1 MTDPLAY
8 GEGLGGAFVIFAALV
23 AVAGIIWLA
32 GWIRG
37 ERQRRRDLYI
47 TDDEYSNSLALSL
60 AMAYAEENPDNICW
74 YTERLEDLGFT
85 VTYDTETLSLRVT
98 GPAS

>member
-23 AVAGIIWLA
+23 AVAGVIWLA

-37 ERQRRRDLYI
+37 ERQRRRHKTAVKLHGQYL
-47 TDDEYSNSLALSL
+47 TVLLALAVNQGDDE
-60 AMAYAEENPDNICW
+60 AE
-74 YTERLEDLGFT
+74 TEFTRQLEDYGYT
-85 VTYDTETLSLRVT
+85 VTRDEKTIRVT

>member
-23 AVAGIIWLA
+23 AVAGVIWLA

-37 ERQRRRDLYI
+37 ERQRRRDNTAVKLHGQYL
-47 TDDEYSNSLALSL
+47 TVLLAL
-60 AMAYAEENPDNICW
+60 AVNQGDDAAE
-74 YTERLEDLGFT
+74 TEFTRQLEDYGYT
-85 VTYDTETLSLRVT
+85 VTRDDKTIRVT

>member
-23 AVAGIIWLA
+23 AVAGVVWLA

-37 ERQRRRDLYI
+37 ERQRRRDQTAVKLHGQYL
-47 TDDEYSNSLALSL
+47 TVLLAL
-60 AMAYAEENPDNICW
+60 AVNQGDDAAE
-74 YTERLEDLGFT
+74 TEFTRQLEDYGFT
-85 VTYDTETLSLRVT
+85 VTRDDKTIRVT
-98 GPAS
+98 GPAA

>member
-23 AVAGIIWLA
+23 AVAGVIWLA

-37 ERQRRRDLYI
+37 ERQRRRDRTALKLHGQYL
-47 TDDEYSNSLALSL
+47 TVLLALAVNQGDDE
-60 AMAYAEENPDNICW
+60 AE
-74 YTERLEDLGFT
+74 TEFTRQLEDYGYT
-85 VTYDTETLSLRVT
+85 VTRDEKTIRVE
-98 GPAS
+98 GPVA

>member
-23 AVAGIIWLA
+23 AVAGVIWLA

-37 ERQRRRDLYI
+37 ERQRRRDRTAVKLHGQYL
-47 TDDEYSNSLALSL
+47 TVLLALAVNQGDDE
-60 AMAYAEENPDNICW
+60 AE
-74 YTERLEDLGFT
+74 TAFTRQLEDYGFT
-85 VTYDTETLSLRVT
+85 VTRDEKTIRVT
-98 GPAS
+98 GPAA

>member
-8 GEGLGGAFVIFAALV
+8 GEGLGASVIILAALV
-23 AVAGIIWLA
+23 AVAGVIWLA

-37 ERQRRRDLYI
+37 DRQRRRDNTAVKLHGQYL
-47 TDDEYSNSLALSL
+47 TVLLALAVNQGDDE
-60 AMAYAEENPDNICW
+60 AE
-74 YTERLEDLGFT
+74 TEFTRRLEDYGYT
-85 VTYDTETLSLRVT
+85 VTRDEKTIRVE

>member
-8 GEGLGGAFVIFAALV
+8 GEGLGASVIILAALV
-23 AVAGIIWLA
+23 AVAGVIWLA

-37 ERQRRRDLYI
+37 ERQRRRDRTALKLHGQYL
-47 TDDEYSNSLALSL
+47 TVLLALAVNQGDDE
-60 AMAYAEENPDNICW
+60 AE
-74 YTERLEDLGFT
+74 TEFTRQLEDLGFT
-85 VTYDTETLSLRVT
+85 VTRDEKTIRVT

>member
-8 GEGLGGAFVIFAALV
+8 GEGLGGSVVILAALV
-23 AVAGIIWLA
+23 AVAGVILLA

-37 ERQRRRDLYI
+37 ERQRRRDRTALKLHGQYL
-47 TDDEYSNSLALSL
+47 TVLLALAVNQGDDE
-60 AMAYAEENPDNICW
+60 AE
-74 YTERLEDLGFT
+74 TEFTRRLEDYGYT
-85 VTYDTETLSLRVT
+85 VTRDEKTIRVT

>member
-8 GEGLGGAFVIFAALV
+8 GEGLGASVIILAALV
-23 AVAGIIWLA
+23 AVAGVILLA

-37 ERQRRRDLYI
+37 ERQRRRDRTALKLHGQYL
-47 TDDEYSNSLALSL
+47 TVLLALAVNQGDDE
-60 AMAYAEENPDNICW
+60 AE
-74 YTERLEDLGFT
+74 TEFTRRLEDYGYT
-85 VTYDTETLSLRVT
+85 VTCYEKSIRVE

>member
-23 AVAGIIWLA
+23 AVAGLVWLA

-37 ERQRRRDLYI
+37 ERQRRRHKTAVKLHGQYL
-47 TDDEYSNSLALSL
+47 TVLLALAVNQGDDES
-60 AMAYAEENPDNICW
+60 E
-74 YTERLEDLGFT
+74 TEITRQLEDHGYT
-85 VTYDTETLSLRVT
+85 VTRDEKTIRVE

>member
-23 AVAGIIWLA
+23 AVAGVIWLA

-37 ERQRRRDLYI
+37 ERQRRRDRTALKLHGQYL
-47 TDDEYSNSLALSL
+47 TVLLALAVNQGDDE
-60 AMAYAEENPDNICW
+60 AE
-74 YTERLEDLGFT
+74 TEFTRQLEDYDYT
-85 VTYDTETLSLRVT
+85 VTRDEKTIRVT
-98 GPAS
+98 GPAA